1 MGALIATVKIAV
13 RAAMTKT
20 IYDLGMCYAEDT
32 TFYLRKGFHVVA
44 IEANPG
50 AVSQAQKQLADYV
63 ESGALTIVNK
73 AISDEPI
80 TIPFYICDDKIWLST
95 ASKERAEQWERGGE
109 VFRKVE
115 VSSTHLSELFANS
128 PTPHYVKI
136 DIEGFDLVALR
147 QIAESSVRPTY
158 ISAELDV
165 ARAQQMLSLLR
176 SMGYERFALV
186 FQSQVPS
193 QVEPTPA
200 REGGNSGAP
209 IVKGQTGLFGDDL
222 PDDVWRRPG
231 AMQRALWWLRIECL
245 AAAVTLK
252 LGRLLRAPDLANR
265 IVVRAFP
272 RHGDWYD
279 IHARKN

>member
-1 MGALIATVKIAV
+1 
-13 RAAMTKT
+13 MTKT

-32 TFYLRKGFHVVA
+32 TFYLKKGFQVVA

-50 AVSQAQKQLADYV
+50 AVAQAQKQLSDYV

-109 VFRKVE
+109 VFRKVD
-115 VSSTHLSELFANS
+115 VSSTHLSDLFKS
-128 PTPHYVKI
+128 FPPPYYVKI

-147 QIAESSVRPTY
+147 QIADSPVRPTY

-165 ARAQQMLSLLR
+165 ARSQEMLRLLR

-186 FQSQVPS
+186 YQSHVPS
-193 QVEPTPA
+193 QIEPTPA
-200 REGGNSGAP
+200 REGAHSGAP

-222 PDDVWRRPG
+222 PEDIWKQAGQV
-231 AMQRALWWLRIECL
+231 QRSLWWLRIECL

-252 LGRLLRAPDLANR
+252 LGALLHAPELANR
-265 IVVRAFP
+265 IVARAFS

-279 IHARKN
+279 IHARRN

>member
-1 MGALIATVKIAV
+1 
-13 RAAMTKT
+13 MTKT

-32 TFYLRKGFHVVA
+32 TFYLKKGFQVVA

-50 AVSQAQKQLADYV
+50 AVAQAQTQLSDYV

-109 VFRKVE
+109 VFRKVD
-115 VSSTHLSELFANS
+115 VSSTHLRDLFANF
-128 PTPHYVKI
+128 PAPHYVKI
-136 DIEGFDLVALR
+136 DIEGFDLVALK
-147 QIAESSVRPTY
+147 QIADSPVRPAY
-158 ISAELDV
+158 ISAELDI
-165 ARAQQMLSLLR
+165 ARSQEMLRLLR
-176 SMGYERFALV
+176 SMGYKRFALV
-186 FQSQVPS
+186 YQSHVPS
-193 QVEPTPA
+193 QIEPSPA
-200 REGGNSGAP
+200 REGQHSGAP

-222 PDDVWRRPG
+222 PDHGWRQAD
-231 AMQRALWWLRIECL
+231 AMRWSLLWLRVECL

-252 LGRLLRAPDLANR
+252 LGALLRAQDLANR
-265 IVVRAFP
+265 IVTRAFS

-279 IHARKN
+279 IHARRN